1 MEDITFTSPDL
12 WLKIIAAILCGSLVG
27 LDRQLRGKP
36 AGIRTSS
43 LITLGT
49 TIFVMLGSLY
59 ESGQADRLRVLSQ
72 VVTGIGF
79 LGAGVIMSKEGLVT
93 GVTSASVIWV
103 LATIGAAVGL
113 GYFGM
118 AVAVT
123 LAAIAVLVGVE
134 LLEESF
140 HKLQIGV
147 HSKDG
152 NRYEQPEE

>member
-1 MEDITFTSPDL
+1 MEPIEITSLDL
-12 WLKIIAAILCGSLVG
+12 WYKIILAILCGAFIG

-49 TIFVMLGSLY
+49 TIFVMLGSVY
-59 ESGQADRLRVLSQ
+59 EPGQTDRLRVLSQ

-113 GYFGM
+113 GYFGL

-123 LAAIAVLVGVE
+123 LSAIAVLVGVE

-140 HKLQIGV
+140 QKLRIGS
-147 HSKDG
+147 HRKEDRSYD
-152 NRYEQPEE
+152 QPEE

>member
-1 MEDITFTSPDL
+1 MEHITFTSPVL
-12 WLKIIAAILCGSLVG
+12 WSKIIVSILCGSLVG

-49 TIFVMLGSLY
+49 TIFVMLGSIY
-59 ESGQADRLRVLSQ
+59 EPGQTDRLRVLSQ

-118 AVAVT
+118 GLAVT
-123 LAAIAVLVGVE
+123 IAAIAVLVGVE
-134 LLEESF
+134 LLEETF
-140 HKLQIGV
+140 LKLQIGA
-147 HSKDG
+147 HRRDN

>member
-1 MEDITFTSPDL
+1 MESIEITSLNL
-12 WLKIIAAILCGSLVG
+12 WSKIVVSILCGALVG

-49 TIFVMLGSLY
+49 TIFVMLGAVY
-59 ESGQADRLRVLSQ
+59 ETGEGDRLRVLSQ

-123 LAAIAVLVGVE
+123 LSAIVVLVGVE
-134 LLEESF
+134 LLEETF
-140 HKLQIGV
+140 QKLRIGSHRRDESKYN
-147 HSKDG
+147 HS
-152 NRYEQPEE
+152 EE